1 MTDDHHQRTALG
13 IVVAFP
19 VLGGIAVLLRLWSRW
34 LSRSALTADDCLIVV
49 GYIIAIS
56 LSVTSWY
63 FIKTNYVGIHIWD
76 VPKDFNPRPGL
87 NWNFANQ
94 LLYNP
99 ALTAVKLSIL
109 LFLRR
114 LDSRS
119 PVVQYLIW
127 SSFAVVT
134 SLFMT
139 VLLVDIF
146 QCNPVAYVYD
156 MTIPGGKCIN
166 QGAFYVS
173 TAALNLFTDL
183 MVLSIPI
190 IITVRLQMP
199 LRRKI
204 AVCVILCLGGVA
216 TAVGVWR
223 IIILAQGFLSNT
235 PNLDPT
241 YSIGFCSSAIE
252 VNVAVVTAC
261 GPSLKAISS
270 RFLPRLL
277 GSSRNG
283 KSTYGAGTSSETS
296 FGLRKRRLNVFKS
309 KSGSHP
315 RPSFFSSRGADY
327 EMADPLGGPR
337 VEAFGDFEMRKYKHS
352 EDISSGGTSD
362 DDKGIVKTTDISIGY
377 SVEPREDAQAEE
389 ADPSLLKFDSIIG
402 DKWVG
407 AKSGKR
413 FEVLDPG
420 TEKAWAS
427 CPANAAEDVSD
438 AVENSHT
445 AFEQFRKVN
454 PRQRAKWLLEWHNLT
469 VAARDDLAQIVT
481 HETGKPLVEAYGEI
495 DYSLGFLW
503 WFAGEAERIH
513 GSVSTAAAPNRRLF
527 TIKQPI
533 GVAAAL
539 VPWNFPIAMVLR
551 KAGAALAAGCTMV
564 VKPSPETPIS
574 ALVLAELAHRA
585 GFPAGVLNV
594 LTTDLENTPA
604 LSEALCKHPLVK
616 KVTFTGST
624 RVGKLVASHCAHGL
638 KKLTLE
644 LGGNCPFLVF
654 DDANLDQ
661 AVEQLMSLKWRHA
674 GQACITANR
683 IYVQAGVYD
692 RFVAL
697 LKERTAA
704 IIVGH
709 GAVAGTTM
717 GPLTTPRSIDKA
729 SAQVEDARRLGADVI
744 LGGNPLKSK
753 PGYFFEPT
761 ILSGM
766 TEEMLISQ
774 EESFA
779 PIAALYRFETEEQA
793 VKLANDTS
801 MGLASY
807 AFTKNIDRMWR
818 LLENLEAGMIGM
830 NTGNSSA
837 AESPFGGLKE
847 SGYGKESG
855 KDVAVNDPLRH
866 LIQSHPLIDHHAHNL
881 LNRES
886 ATDYVNYPLE
896 AITSAADGRALEN
909 ARTTLPSLRAIN
921 QLSELYGQPCA
932 NWTDI
937 QTARDQK
944 VREDYDDLVRKSLSG
959 THTLLLDNSLSDDE
973 DIESSSWHNSFTVSP
988 TKRIVQIEALAEAT
1002 ILQVSNARKNGESVW
1017 NNFRQRFQDALGE
1030 ALDDCNIVG
1039 FKSEICCRTGLDV
1052 DPYSSDDTT
1061 LGGSLIRILDSG
1073 TTKSGFE
1080 VDDKQICDWIVQQT
1094 LKAITFKKKAGV
1106 AKPLLFHTGLGDARV
1121 NLSRANPACLQPL
1134 IAQYASADIVLLHA
1148 GYPYTRE
1155 AGYLASAYPNVYVD
1169 FGKVFPMVSR
1179 EAQMKVLRESLE
1191 LAPTDRL
1198 LWSTGGQ
1205 LHPET
1210 FWLANRQFRQAL
1222 ETVLVD
1228 YVQLGD
1234 FTAAQAM
1241 KIAADVLFNNSNRLY
1256 SLDLTPSYT
1265 PEE

>member
-1 MTDDHHQRTALG
+1 MIDDHHQKTALG
-13 IVVAFP
+13 IVVAFTI
-19 VLGGIAVLLRLWSRW
+19 LGGIAVLLRLWSRW
-34 LSRSALTADDCLIVV
+34 LSRSALTSDDYLIVV
-49 GYIIAIS
+49 GYILAICQ
-56 LSVTSWY
+56 SVTSWY
-63 FIKTNYVGIHIWD
+63 FIKTNYVGIHVWD
-76 VPKDFNPRPGL
+76 IPKNYNPRPGL

-94 LLYNP
+94 LIYNP
-99 ALTAVKLSIL
+99 ALTVVKLSIL
-109 LFLRR
+109 VFLHR

-119 PVVQYLIW
+119 RLVKYLIW
-127 SSFAVVT
+127 SSFVVVT
-134 SLFMT
+134 SLFIA
-139 VLLVDIF
+139 VLFVDIF
-146 QCNPVAYVYD
+146 QCHPVEYVYD

-166 QGAFYVS
+166 QGAFFVS
-173 TAALNLFTDL
+173 TAALNLFTDI

-190 IITVRLQMP
+190 IITARLQMP

-204 AVCVILCLGGVA
+204 AVCIILCLGGVA
-216 TAVGVWR
+216 TAIGVWR
-223 IIILAQGFLSNT
+223 IIILAQGFFSRT
-235 PNLDPT
+235 PNPDAT
-241 YSIGFCSSAIE
+241 YGIGFCSSAIE

-277 GSSRNG
+277 DSSRG
-283 KSTYGAGTSSETS
+283 KSTYGAGTRSGTGVGS
-296 FGLRKRRLNVFKS
+296 RRLRSNVFKS
-309 KSGSHP
+309 TSHAQ
-315 RPSFFSSRGADY
+315 PSVYSTRGADY

-337 VEAFGDFEMRKYKHS
+337 VDIVGDFEMRKYKRGDS
-352 EDISSGGTSD
+352 SSLSSG
-362 DDKGIVKTTDISIGY
+362 DDKGIMKTTDISVGY
-377 SVEPREDAQAEE
+377 SMEPRVGDGRSQEGRPASLS
-389 ADPSLLKFDSIIG
+389 DPSLLKFDSIIG

-420 TEKAWAS
+420 TDKAWAS
-427 CPANAAEDVSD
+427 CPANAAEDVSA
-438 AVENSHT
+438 AVENAHT

-481 HETGKPLVEAYGEI
+481 HETGKPLAEAYGEI

-503 WFAGEAERIH
+503 WFAGEAERVQ
-513 GSVSTAAAPNRRLF
+513 GSVSTAAAPNRRIF

-539 VPWNFPIAMVLR
+539 VPWNFPVAMVLR
-551 KAGAALAAGCTMV
+551 KVGAALAAGCTMV

-585 GFPAGVLNV
+585 GIPAGVLNV
-594 LTTDLENTPA
+594 LTTDLENTPT

-683 IYVQAGVYD
+683 VYVQAGIYD
-692 RFVAL
+692 RFAAL

-704 IIVGH
+704 IVVGH

-717 GPLTTPRSIDKA
+717 GPLTTPRSLDKA

-744 LGGNPLKSK
+744 LGGKAVTSQ

-793 VKLANDTS
+793 VQLANDTS

-855 KDVAVNDPLRH
+855 KDVAVNEYLV
-866 LIQSHPLIDHHAHNL
+866 
-881 LNRES
+881 
-886 ATDYVNYPLE
+886 TK
-896 AITSAADGRALEN
+896 TG
-909 ARTTLPSLRAIN
+909 TLTI
-921 QLSELYGQPCA
+921 EGQ
-932 NWTDI
+932 
-937 QTARDQK
+937 
-944 VREDYDDLVRKSLSG
+944 Y
-959 THTLLLDNSLSDDE
+959 
-973 DIESSSWHNSFTVSP
+973 
-988 TKRIVQIEALAEAT
+988 
-1002 ILQVSNARKNGESVW
+1002 
-1017 NNFRQRFQDALGE
+1017 
-1030 ALDDCNIVG
+1030 
-1039 FKSEICCRTGLDV
+1039 
-1052 DPYSSDDTT
+1052 
-1061 LGGSLIRILDSG
+1061 
-1073 TTKSGFE
+1073 
-1080 VDDKQICDWIVQQT
+1080 
-1094 LKAITFKKKAGV
+1094 
-1106 AKPLLFHTGLGDARV
+1106 
-1121 NLSRANPACLQPL
+1121 
-1134 IAQYASADIVLLHA
+1134 
-1148 GYPYTRE
+1148 
-1155 AGYLASAYPNVYVD
+1155 
-1169 FGKVFPMVSR
+1169 
-1179 EAQMKVLRESLE
+1179 
-1191 LAPTDRL
+1191 
-1198 LWSTGGQ
+1198 
-1205 LHPET
+1205 
-1210 FWLANRQFRQAL
+1210 
-1222 ETVLVD
+1222 
-1228 YVQLGD
+1228 
-1234 FTAAQAM
+1234 
-1241 KIAADVLFNNSNRLY
+1241 
-1256 SLDLTPSYT
+1256 
-1265 PEE
+1265 